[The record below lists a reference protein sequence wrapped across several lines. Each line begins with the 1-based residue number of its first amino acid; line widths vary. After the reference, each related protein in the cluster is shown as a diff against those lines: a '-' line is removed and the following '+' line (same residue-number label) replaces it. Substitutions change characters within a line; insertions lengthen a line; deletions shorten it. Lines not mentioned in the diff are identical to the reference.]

1 LQIFVIKFGWKRT
14 IGQSIL
20 RPFNNNKWIHT
31 FSYGNFENF
40 WKLFSKKVW
49 DHAFKKSACLRGGG
63 VSPCA
68 DGPKVT
74 VHKDQKSPA

>member
-31 FSYGNFENF
+31 FSYGKFENF
-40 WKLFSKKVW
+40 WKLFSKKAW
-49 DHAFKKSACLRGGG
+49 GFPRSLTKKIVIFGDLNDIEG
-63 VSPCA
+63 
-68 DGPKVT
+68 D
-74 VHKDQKSPA
+74 